1 MSAAAGD
8 WLHVYRALF
17 DHPKSKRLAKRLGMD
32 VPAAVG
38 YLICLWTWSMAIAPD
53 GDLSRF
59 DPEDIEAAAGWGG
72 EDGLFVQAATE
83 CRWFD
88 QGKRGLLIH
97 DWNDWAGVLVLKRAR
112 ERERS
117 AERRAADQADAV
129 HTDERDTRPAVD
141 HHAISGR
148 PAVETVERP
157 NDHRPTVGREKREK
171 REREEKEPPLPP
183 RPVDNPAGQG
193 HGKEQAP
200 SEEPEQ
206 TRLDALRRNPTCEG
220 RDCEVRALHIG
231 MRGQLAQIVGTE
243 KVGQL
248 YNPETPLHRTLAG
261 MSGYLCAA
269 CWQASAGP
277 GVTMEAREPICRKA
291 LVAYVDSLL
300 AFSRQK
306 PIRSLPAFLRT
317 RYANMTEAPVAE
329 PLLEQ
334 LRALEKVDEGG
345 ASRRRNGTNEAGRV
359 SDFLPNVRAGT
370 QSQEA
375 AKTCNPGEAVPA

>member
-88 QGKRGLLIH
+88 SAKRGLLIH

-129 HTDERDTRPAVD
+129 HAGERDTRPAVD
-141 HHAISGR
+141 HRATSGR

-157 NDHRPTVGREKREK
+157 NDQRPTVGREKREK
-171 REREEKEPPLPP
+171 REREEKEHS
-183 RPVDNPAGQG
+183 RNSAEPVDNFA
-193 HGKEQAP
+193 A
-200 SEEPEQ
+200 EPEEH
-206 TRLDALRRNPTCEG
+206 RRSANKSAKAKSPPTCDGQPCKVRELRCDIR
-220 RDCEVRALHIG
+220 RDVALIAGEVDAATLYGNHSDLSKTMHRYAARICEYCQEQFGEVERPERDEKCQAVMKASVDRILAVHHKTPINNLPAYLNGELKRLTHIG
-231 MRGQLAQIVGTE
+231 DLCGDDLVTE
-243 KVGQL
+243 
-248 YNPETPLHRTLAG
+248 
-261 MSGYLCAA
+261 
-269 CWQASAGP
+269 
-277 GVTMEAREPICRKA
+277 
-291 LVAYVDSLL
+291 
-300 AFSRQK
+300 
-306 PIRSLPAFLRT
+306 LR
-317 RYANMTEAPVAE
+317 
-329 PLLEQ
+329 
-334 LRALEKVDEGG
+334 
-345 ASRRRNGTNEAGRV
+345 SRRRNGTNEAGRV
-359 SDFLPNVRAGT
+359 GDFLPDVRAGT
-370 QSQEA
+370 QPQEV
-375 AKTCNPGEAVPA
+375 AKACNPGEAVPA